1 MVWAAALY
9 TMHLLCRKII
19 TLVFTHIQLV
29 LYCRSVRMIGWW
41 RGVYLVYGALV
52 LVQVCADKKHDYLQP
67 YKFVKPL
74 DDLSLFAAAH
84 TAEKTADD
92 TEMLVAAESRLGKP
106 APTKKDEEAADN
118 EAEEG
123 TAEPEPE
130 PESEPEPTKYQ
141 NANRRGELDLEDEIF
156 DDDTLSL
163 GHGQGEQ
170 IDRMSN
176 HQTEIFVDD
185 VAEARKLVRLPP
197 RPGDE
202 YYYYYDDEYYYDDY
216 LPNLP
221 LAPPAAPPKQ
231 EKKRKDPNRPR
242 QNLRPPAPRPSSFEE
257 KPRTPTKQASIS
269 KPKVESKKSEAPKR
283 GSFSRRPQRPR
294 FDNTRRQYSI
304 QSTINR
310 LKGLKDNPIQRKGKP
325 SISLP
330 NPWRELKLPPLPE
343 LSLPK

>member
-1 MVWAAALY
+1 MYV
-9 TMHLLCRKII
+9 
-19 TLVFTHIQLV
+19 
-29 LYCRSVRMIGWW
+29 
-41 RGVYLVYGALV
+41 ALV
-52 LVQVCADKKHDYLQP
+52 LCQVCADKKHDYLQP

-74 DDLSLFAAAH
+74 DDLSLFAAH
-84 TAEKTADD
+84 TQEKTD
-92 TEMLVAAESRLGKP
+92 EKELLVAAESRLGKP
-106 APTKKDEEAADN
+106 APTDEDEEN
-118 EAEEG
+118 EEEEG

-130 PESEPEPTKYQ
+130 PESDPEPTKYQ
-141 NANRRGELDLEDEIF
+141 NSNRRGELDLEDEIF

-163 GHGQGEQ
+163 GQGDQ

-185 VAEARKLVRLPP
+185 VAESRKLVRLPP

-221 LAPPAAPPKQ
+221 LAPPAVPPKQ
-231 EKKRKDPNRPR
+231 EKKRKNSIRPR
-242 QNLRPPAPRPSSFEE
+242 QNLRPPPPRPSVDE

-269 KPKVESKKSEAPKR
+269 KPKVESKKSQAPKR

-294 FDNTRRQYSI
+294 LDNTRRQYSI

-330 NPWRELKLPPLPE
+330 NPWKELKLPPLPE
-343 LSLPK
+343 FSLPK